1 MKVLIKFDYENKTYY
16 VYQVGKS
23 IKYGTSDDI
32 YSISATDKNIINE
45 VLNLLKPSKYL
56 INLTPFIFNG
66 KKFDIY
72 LDTKTNFRLFYPIPS
87 EDEIV
92 KLNIIFN
99 DQPFEFNIE
108 FNDKEKEFIR
118 KTINYSK
125 KTVVVFI
132 ATTLMVMNLS
142 FFPDIVNKAKLD
154 VYTTHIQEVASTN
167 KTVSDD
173 EFLSKINSA
182 IANNNNL
189 SNEEKVFMTSNSFF
203 FLDNKEYID
212 LDSLVDRLSTIK
224 IEYSPFENNENIK
237 GQYLRVQNTISVYE
251 SSNFETSAFEVLT
264 HEFMHA
270 CQQFGYTNY
279 NSFLV
284 ETVNNITTS
293 EYYGKDSS
301 YSKYIDYTKSLI
313 EILGS
318 KPFKRYQCY
327 PKEGLIVNELSKI
340 IESPTKAIKLLNDL
354 DNYKSL
360 TSSDVVN
367 NKQEAVILL
376 KEEIY
381 NSIKN
386 YYEAKYHRSMEN
398 DLIMLYYLDK
408 ELFTDKIKEEYNLD
422 GEYNIIY
429 VKDKCYLNSVL
440 VNSNDNN
447 LLIFLEKQNSNEKPI
462 KIELNESNRLVENKL
477 VK

>member
-16 VYQVGKS
+16 VYQVGKN

-72 LDTKTNFRLFYPIPS
+72 LDTKTNFRLFYPIPL

-92 KLNIIFN
+92 KLNTIFN

-118 KTINYSK
+118 KTINYGK

-154 VYTTHIQEVASTN
+154 VYTTHIQEVASIN

-212 LDSLVDRLSTIK
+212 LNSLVDRLSTIK
-224 IEYSPFENNENIK
+224 IEYSPFKNNENIK
-237 GQYLRVQNTISVYE
+237 GQYLRVQNTISIYE
-251 SSNFETSAFEVLT
+251 SSDFETSAFEVLT

-284 ETVNNITTS
+284 ETVNSITTS

-313 EILGS
+313 EILGG

-360 TSSDVVN
+360 TSSDDVN
-367 NKQEAVILL
+367 NKEEAVILL

-381 NSIKN
+381 NTIKN

-447 LLIFLEKQNSNEKPI
+447 LLVFIKKQNSNEKPI

>member
-16 VYQVGKS
+16 VYQVDKS
-23 IKYGTSDDI
+23 IKYGTSDNMN
-32 YSISATDKNIINE
+32 SISTADKNIINE

-72 LDTKTNFRLFYPIPS
+72 LDTKTNFRLFNPIPL
-87 EDEIV
+87 EDEII
-92 KLNIIFN
+92 KLNTIFN
-99 DQPFEFNIE
+99 DQPFEFNVE

-118 KTINYSK
+118 KAITYGK

-142 FFPDIVNKAKLD
+142 FFPDIINKTKLD
-154 VYTTHIQEVASTN
+154 VYTSYIQEVASYN
-167 KTVSDD
+167 KNISDD
-173 EFLSKINSA
+173 EFLSRINFA

-189 SNEEKVFMTSNSFF
+189 SNEEKIFMTSNSFF

-212 LDSLVDRLSTIK
+212 INSLIDRLSTIK

-251 SSNFETSAFEVLT
+251 STSYKTTPYEVLT

-270 CQQFGYTNY
+270 CQEFGYTNY

-293 EYYGKDSS
+293 EYYGKDPS
-301 YSKYIDYTKSLI
+301 YSKYVDYTKALI
-313 EILGS
+313 EIIGS
-318 KPFKRYQCY
+318 EPFKKYQCY
-327 PKEGLIVNELSKI
+327 PKDGLMVNEFVKI
-340 IESPTKAIKLLNDL
+340 IDSPTKAIKLLNDL

-360 TSSDVVN
+360 TLSKEVYDKEDAVV
-367 NKQEAVILL
+367 LL
-376 KEEIY
+376 KENIY
-381 NSIKN
+381 NTIKE
-386 YYEAKYHRSMEN
+386 YYEAKYHRNMET
-398 DLIMLYYLDK
+398 DLVMLYYLDK
-408 ELFTDKIKEEYNLD
+408 ELFIDRIKEEYHLD
-422 GEYNIIY
+422 GEYSIVY
-429 VKDKCYLNSVL
+429 VKDKYYLNSISS
-440 VNSNDNN
+440 NSNDNS
-447 LLIFLEKQNSNEKPI
+447 LLISIEKQNSNERPI
-462 KIELNESNRLVENKL
+462 NIELNELNRIVENKL